1 MSSLLTTA
9 LFQSYRKQ
17 DAFLVTH
24 FPLPDTVIDFWRMVT
39 DTECHTVV
47 VLLTAKDADS
57 NVSVV
62 LV

>member
-1 MSSLLTTA
+1 M
-9 LFQSYRKQ
+9 FQSYRKQ

-24 FPLPDTVIDFWRMVT
+24 FPLPDTVIDFGRMVT
-39 DTECHTVV
+39 DAECHTVV
-47 VLLTAKDADS
+47 VLLTAKDTDS